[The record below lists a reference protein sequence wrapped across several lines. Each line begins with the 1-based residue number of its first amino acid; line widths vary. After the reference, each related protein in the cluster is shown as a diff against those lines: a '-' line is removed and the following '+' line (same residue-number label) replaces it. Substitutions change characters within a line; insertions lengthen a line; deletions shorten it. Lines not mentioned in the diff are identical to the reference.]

1 MAYVAL
7 YRKWRPTT
15 FADLVGQQHV
25 SRTLAQAIE
34 TGRVGHAYLFSGPRG
49 TGKTSTAKILA
60 KALNCVK
67 GPTPEPCNACESCL
81 RVNDGTS
88 MDVFEIDA
96 ASNRGI
102 DEIRGLRETV
112 KFVAADGKY
121 KVYIIDE
128 VHMLTSEA
136 FNALLKTL
144 EEPPERVVFILA
156 TTEIHKV
163 PATIQSRCQR
173 YDFKRISARDIEG
186 RLRYVADHSDIKADD
201 DALAIIAREADG
213 GMRDALSTLDQ
224 CAALA
229 EGTVTAKVVS
239 DMLGLIGREFV
250 TDMLA
255 ALAAH
260 DAKAVLSL
268 ISKIIAEGKDVKE
281 LAAEL
286 IAELRAVMVYQAA
299 GTLEGVA
306 IHSMPEELLKK
317 EATYFRPESFM
328 TMMKILHDA
337 LSEMKWS
344 TEPRITIETA
354 LLDICGMGNAPSSNV
369 EAPLSQA
376 NEPRNE
382 AMTAGGA
389 VPVTDTRIAELT
401 ARIAELSTKVAAL
414 ESRPATVQKPADEA
428 PTKPKKKMPSP
439 KAASAS
445 VPQSGAR
452 PVKTPE
458 GQKLWENLLASLASE
473 ERHRVMRCCVSKGE
487 FVGTTPGFIHLW
499 FKSSFLRG
507 RVERKDYKDVI
518 DEKLA
523 KLTGETWHVVCD
535 EPTPEPPKPAPAPE
549 PRPEYVPDLASMPEE
564 QRKPIETAIDYFGDD
579 FIPLPDDKDY
589 LPPEDDEN

>member
-229 EGTVTAKVVS
+229 DGTVTAKVVS

-250 TDMLA
+250 TDMLT
-255 ALAAH
+255 ALAAR

-369 EAPLSQA
+369 QVASSLS
-376 NEPRNE
+376 NESRND
-382 AMTAGGA
+382 A
-389 VPVTDTRIAELT
+389 VMSSASMPATDTRIAELT

-414 ESRPATVQKPADEA
+414 ESRPVAEATPEEAPSRPKRKRQISKPAPMA
-428 PTKPKKKMPSP
+428 P
-439 KAASAS
+439 
-445 VPQSGAR
+445 PQVSGAR

-458 GQKLWENLLASLASE
+458 GQKLWENLLASLARE
-473 ERHRVMRCCVSKGE
+473 ERHHVMHNCVSKGE
-487 FVGTTPGFIHLW
+487 FLGTTPGYIHLW
-499 FKSSFLRG
+499 YKSAFLRG

-518 DEKLA
+518 EEKLA
-523 KLTGETWHVVCD
+523 ELTGETWHIVCE
-535 EPTPEPPKPAPAPE
+535 EPAPEPPKPAPEPE
-549 PRPEYVPDLASMPEE
+549 PKPEYIPDLAAMPEE

-579 FIPLPDDKDY
+579 FIPLPDDKD
-589 LPPEDDEN
+589 